1 MGTNIA
7 TQNTQFKYDDT
18 VVALLRF
25 KSGMIAK
32 ITSNYACVY
41 PHYHNLF
48 VYGTESSF
56 IQNHSGGAVIYET
69 NDPEV
74 KPMLVEDA
82 YPGVVK
88 GAMIPKFI
96 TSILDK
102 SEPDVTKK
110 EIFDAM
116 SVSLAIEKS
125 NTSRESVKVHY
136 F

>member
-1 MGTNIA
+1 
-7 TQNTQFKYDDT
+7 
-18 VVALLRF
+18 
-25 KSGMIAK
+25 MIAK